1 MSKKGV
7 MLSQQSSTN
16 GGLTQSRVTSSIGGM
31 GSKATLGSGGPSIGN
46 YKGVMLCNRPFA
58 GVRAALKQTS
68 SSKGRESASF
78 KTGIPDG
85 RSALGL
91 SPAKRL
97 LPHAKPVRKVT
108 AMDKHKTWLRKFQ
121 EKRQTMEEKM
131 LEEEEQKKQRRQR
144 FREREQKKRQD
155 VVGVRRRENLGEGDE
170 NVGNN
175 EGKTADESDS
185 EIDVEIE
192 EGKYEEVAED
202 AKYDDDDDDG
212 VVDESKNGDE
222 TKDESKYSD
231 NDVDDYVDDDES
243 GDDKDDDDVVMTASQ
258 MRKIKRRKKPAW
270 AYAEGGKE
278 KEEEDLEEEELA
290 ELLDFTNNLDFE
302 DFIEDLEVKDALEK
316 LRKRVEELT
325 PRRRDRVRGQVLVQR
340 GMDGEA
346 LLQMKDGLRPLT
358 KEALD
363 ELDRELRN
371 QTAIDCDYDTRS
383 VVSDVS
389 ILSDAKSLRSVHSA
403 KSIKAIRKR
412 MEAKKKRKQLLKIRE
427 EEVVDESVYK
437 EPVIVTN
444 DEESGKLDEQFEAGR
459 LPYIRRNPAV

>member
-1 MSKKGV
+1 
-7 MLSQQSSTN
+7 
-16 GGLTQSRVTSSIGGM
+16 
-31 GSKATLGSGGPSIGN
+31 
-46 YKGVMLCNRPFA
+46 
-58 GVRAALKQTS
+58 
-68 SSKGRESASF
+68 
-78 KTGIPDG
+78 
-85 RSALGL
+85 
-91 SPAKRL
+91 
-97 LPHAKPVRKVT
+97 
-108 AMDKHKTWLRKFQ
+108 
-121 EKRQTMEEKM
+121 M